1 MRKGF
6 GVSAVILFPLPQH
19 LHAVVDGGVTY
30 KDPSSGQQLDI
41 EIFDA
46 PVVSIG
52 DTNPFP
58 TPSGTWQPDPSKGVF
73 SCLYD
78 NIWG

>member
-1 MRKGF
+1 MSE
-6 GVSAVILFPLPQH
+6 GVS
-19 LHAVVDGGVTY
+19 Y
-30 KDPSSGQQLDI
+30 KDPSSGHALDI
-41 EIFDA
+41 GVVDA

-58 TPSGTWQPDPSKGVF
+58 TPSGTWQPDPSQGVF

-78 NIWG
+78 NIWGCVDRPGPALPCPRR